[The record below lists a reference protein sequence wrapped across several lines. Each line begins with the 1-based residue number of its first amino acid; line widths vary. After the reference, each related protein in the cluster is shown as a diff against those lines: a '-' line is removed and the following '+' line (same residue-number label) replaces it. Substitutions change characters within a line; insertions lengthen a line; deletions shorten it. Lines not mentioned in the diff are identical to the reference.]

1 MEVKL
6 MISGVPKGES
16 FLAPDEE
23 RAFLGTLYSKS
34 KAKFRFDIRLRNN
47 GKGSYVYYQYLVY
60 NVVNDVDGRPGSYFG
75 LTLRLDKYCSDYRS
89 IYNVLDMIFRK
100 NVVGNLLSESN
111 NCYIYTC
118 YSFEKSEET
127 VKRLENNILSMLGL
141 ILSGKDIAPLKNVS
155 EAYETYNINFGE
167 ATDELIRSTL
177 DKNKICSL
185 SEEYESKSVKKA
197 ISNAYEEGA
206 RSRQK
211 EIDELNA
218 TNKELQ
224 SKQIVLTKNK
234 DNPVSVTN
242 KTQPQSKIN
251 NEKVNEGGDEDT
263 SKMTKYVVSF
273 FGLVLTLGL
282 VLYIYFLKSS
292 EVSDNIDT
300 ENISSQNSTV
310 PKGTSID
317 QIIPL
322 IPEDSSMN
330 ISLEGVNGD
339 VIDYNKK
346 YKITINSD
354 NNVDSIIVRGGEVI
368 SHDNGI
374 WVFKASE
381 TTSSIDILCLK
392 LEESS
397 VTLLQ
402 KRHLELRR

>member
-16 FLAPDEE
+16 VLAPDEE
-23 RAFLGTLYSKS
+23 KVFLGTLYSKRPVN
-34 KAKFRFDIRLRNN
+34 FLFDIRLRSN
-47 GKGSYVYYQYLVY
+47 GKGCYAYYQYLVY
-60 NVVNDVDGRPGSYFG
+60 NIVSDVDGRSGAYFG

-292 EVSDNIDT
+292 EVSDNVDT

>member
-1 MEVKL
+1 
-6 MISGVPKGES
+6 
-16 FLAPDEE
+16 
-23 RAFLGTLYSKS
+23 
-34 KAKFRFDIRLRNN
+34 
-47 GKGSYVYYQYLVY
+47 
-60 NVVNDVDGRPGSYFG
+60 
-75 LTLRLDKYCSDYRS
+75 
-89 IYNVLDMIFRK
+89 
-100 NVVGNLLSESN
+100 
-111 NCYIYTC
+111 
-118 YSFEKSEET
+118 
-127 VKRLENNILSMLGL
+127 MLGL

-339 VIDYNKK
+339 IIDYNKE